1 MGNNRIKKGYI
12 GKRVAILTWAIYIII
27 VLSLIYSILML
38 NKKSEKID
46 TSNPLRIE
54 TSNQRDLVKEMFKE
68 NNYYMKSDFYN
79 YVVIN
84 LNGEVIFSSI
94 DDFVKGEKINIET
107 QIGYDNVFIKNNQGL
122 IRYSTPLVIDG
133 LQEGTIIIDLPQ
145 MVLKYGEGN
154 REFVPLWLLLFL
166 IGILI
171 FKVNKFVQI
180 DIINPIREIHS
191 SARAILNGNYNSK
204 IIYDY
209 HGEVG
214 EFCHDFEAM
223 RDEIKHSKE
232 KEEELKRNE
241 KELLACISHDLKT
254 PLSSISG
261 YIEGIRDGIVKDEE
275 GIKRYSNIIL
285 KKSKELSKLIDDIL
299 EQSKTELNEMKMERR
314 EVYFDDY
321 LIETLEDLS
330 IDVANYNMKLIVK
343 GVVPRTLVFIDTIR
357 INQVINNIITN
368 SIKYSKS
375 GENIEVLIDEDIS
388 KITINIK
395 DFGSGI
401 GIEDIPFVF
410 NKFYRGEKYRNTNIP
425 GSGLGLS
432 IAKYIVE
439 FHGGTI
445 KCSSSFEEGT
455 IISFTIPKI

>member
-1 MGNNRIKKGYI
+1 
-12 GKRVAILTWAIYIII
+12 
-27 VLSLIYSILML
+27 ML
-38 NKKSEKID
+38 
-46 TSNPLRIE
+46 E
-54 TSNQRDLVKEMFKE
+54 T
-68 NNYYMKSDFYN
+68 
-79 YVVIN
+79 
-84 LNGEVIFSSI
+84 
-94 DDFVKGEKINIET
+94 
-107 QIGYDNVFIKNNQGL
+107 
-122 IRYSTPLVIDG
+122 
-133 LQEGTIIIDLPQ
+133 
-145 MVLKYGEGN
+145 
-154 REFVPLWLLLFL
+154 
-166 IGILI
+166 
-171 FKVNKFVQI
+171 
-180 DIINPIREIHS
+180 
-191 SARAILNGNYNSK
+191 
-204 IIYDY
+204 
-209 HGEVG
+209 
-214 EFCHDFEAM
+214 
-223 RDEIKHSKE
+223 
-232 KEEELKRNE
+232 
-241 KELLACISHDLKT
+241 
-254 PLSSISG
+254 
-261 YIEGIRDGIVKDEE
+261 GIVKDEE